1 MEMRERKNVT
11 AWEFNLLKPVDG
23 VVIFPL
29 ISFVGNLFAYG
40 YGCVCGFVEDFAFK
54 KGIRGEKTR
63 ELAGISHHFTIQ
75 PQVDAFGLLVIVEYK
90 SHKHL

>member
-1 MEMRERKNVT
+1 MSIALQLPISILKKNHIKLKTLAAQWKWERERKNVT

-63 ELAGISHHFTIQ
+63 E
-75 PQVDAFGLLVIVEYK
+75 
-90 SHKHL
+90 